1 MPYKLIL
8 IHQIILVTDSICDLW
23 STGRSFLVTICFT
36 GYRITRHPPA
46 FLLRGRKKKTVNP
59 FYSFVTFTFCDPN
72 GPLQRR
78 FMIFYFSLMS
88 NKIPCVICCH
98 DLNVHVR
105 NFLVKFTEQLHHFCH
120 GLGATV
126 NSCLFDVFRIS
137 EHLPIFCPISF
148 CSVPI
153 PSLTRQMFVH
163 AVLQHPLTSRRW
175 TLFLCT
181 FSPTNFIPHLRLLPP
196 L

>member
-1 MPYKLIL
+1 M
-8 IHQIILVTDSICDLW
+8 V
-23 STGRSFLVTICFT
+23 
-36 GYRITRHPPA
+36 
-46 FLLRGRKKKTVNP
+46 
-59 FYSFVTFTFCDPN
+59 
-72 GPLQRR
+72 
-78 FMIFYFSLMS
+78 FYFSLMS
-88 NKIPCVICCH
+88 NKIPFVICCH
-98 DLNVHVR
+98 ELKVHVR

-126 NSCLFDVFRIS
+126 NSCLFDIFRIS

-196 L
+196 QWDTPKIALSQTHTHIHTRQESEDCWIKFGNTLKPYSIFRSG